1 MRERHVVLVG
11 LMGSGKSTVGRK
23 VADLCGVDPVDTDR
37 EIERRAGCSIRAL
50 FSGVGAAAFREL
62 ERAVVADVLS
72 GAEPA
77 VVACGGGAVL
87 HPATR
92 ARLVEE
98 DVRVV
103 WLRASPDVLA
113 GRVGVDAERPLLGA
127 DPVAAMRR
135 LAQDRAPLYAEVA
148 DVVVDVA
155 DEPPDA
161 VAALIMGLHAATAA
175 ATAP

>member
-1 MRERHVVLVG
+1 MVLVG

-23 VADLCGVDPVDTDR
+23 VADRCGVEPVDTDR

-50 FSGVGAAAFREL
+50 FGSIGAAAFREL
-62 ERAVVADVLS
+62 ERAVVADVLT
-72 GAEPA
+72 ATEPA
-77 VVACGGGAVL
+77 IVACGGGAVL

-92 ARLVEE
+92 ARLVED

-113 GRVGVDAERPLLGA
+113 ARVGVDAERPLLGS
-127 DPVAAMRR
+127 DPVGAMRR
-135 LAQDRAPLYAEVA
+135 LAEVRAPLYAEVA
-148 DVVVDVA
+148 DVVVDVD

-161 VAALIMGLHAATAA
+161 VAALIMGMHAATAA
-175 ATAP
+175 AMAP